1 MAWHALQSALK
12 FSFLFILTTNFWLQL
27 KLFIVIYFFPQ
38 ETMVGYLPNYFPP
51 ILK

>member
-12 FSFLFILTTNFWLQL
+12 LSFLLILPTNFWLQSCL
-27 KLFIVIYFFPQ
+27 LLSTCFPQ
-38 ETMVGYLPNYFPP
+38 ETVVGYFPNYFPP